1 MFFLGKIILNL
12 GKTDGD
18 ILVASRILSAALAG
32 LTVVLT
38 YLIARRIGGGVAV
51 AGLSGLLL
59 ICVSEMS
66 HNGRFAHNDMYLLFF
81 TTLSVLCLLNYVH
94 THDRIWL
101 YASFLTVGM
110 AASSKYIGGSL
121 VLAPLAVFLA
131 EQRHNFKKKW
141 FSIAET
147 LFISTVITYL
157 GFGLGTPKALFW
169 MTYYFKR
176 LLPTLQYQANYGHQ
190 PDSIRGILGQYSV
203 MANGLSLAL
212 VLLFGAALV
221 WTIWKVINAYRA
233 GSISQE
239 PQTKS
244 FAIIALAILVL
255 DLPMIF
261 SYNYQLRYFL
271 TLMPFL
277 AVLSAFFI
285 EHIYHQAK
293 RTEYKAYP
301 IVVYL
306 TVSVIVVYSLAR
318 IISLMLLVMN
328 DARIPAS
335 TFLKTLPPDTSLEHT
350 SYPPSIPAG
359 HFDREHN
366 YPIYFT
372 RDPDELLPENS
383 RFKINDGE
391 AGLDDRETDY
401 LVIDSFT
408 SRKFEN
414 QYFCTAMPVECEFF
428 KQLETG
434 RSDHYKLLKKFSYT
448 LPPYLPQIDF
458 EFINPAIRIYERI
471 P

>member
-1 MFFLGKIILNL
+1 
-12 GKTDGD
+12 
-18 ILVASRILSAALAG
+18 
-32 LTVVLT
+32 
-38 YLIARRIGGGVAV
+38 
-51 AGLSGLLL
+51 
-59 ICVSEMS
+59 
-66 HNGRFAHNDMYLLFF
+66 
-81 TTLSVLCLLNYVH
+81 
-94 THDRIWL
+94 
-101 YASFLTVGM
+101 
-110 AASSKYIGGSL
+110 
-121 VLAPLAVFLA
+121 
-131 EQRHNFKKKW
+131 
-141 FSIAET
+141 
-147 LFISTVITYL
+147 
-157 GFGLGTPKALFW
+157 
-169 MTYYFKR
+169 
-176 LLPTLQYQANYGHQ
+176 
-190 PDSIRGILGQYSV
+190 
-203 MANGLSLAL
+203 
-212 VLLFGAALV
+212 LFGAAFV
-221 WTIWKVINAYRA
+221 WTIWKVIKAYRA

-239 PQTKS
+239 PQIKS
-244 FAIIALAILVL
+244 FAVIVLAILVL
-255 DLPMIF
+255 DLPMTI

-335 TFLKTLPPDTSLEHT
+335 TFLKTLPTDTSLEHT
-350 SYPPSIPAG
+350 SYPPSIPAE

-372 RDPDELLPENS
+372 RDPNELLPENN

-391 AGLDDRETDY
+391 AGLNDRETDY
-401 LVIDSFT
+401 LVIDNFT

-414 QYFCTAMPVECEFF
+414 QYFCAAMPVECEFF
-428 KQLETG
+428 RQLETG
-434 RSDHYKLLKKFSYT
+434 RSDHYKLLKEFNYT

>member
-1 MFFLGKIILNL
+1 
-12 GKTDGD
+12 
-18 ILVASRILSAALAG
+18 
-32 LTVVLT
+32 
-38 YLIARRIGGGVAV
+38 
-51 AGLSGLLL
+51 
-59 ICVSEMS
+59 MS
-66 HNGRFAHNDMYLLFF
+66 HNGRFAHNDTYLLFF

-94 THDRIWL
+94 AHDRIWL
-101 YASFLTVGM
+101 YASFITVGM
-110 AASSKYIGGSL
+110 AASSKFIGGSL
-121 VLAPLAVFLA
+121 VLAPLVVYLA

-176 LLPTLQYQANYGHQ
+176 LIPTLQYQANYGHQ

-203 MANGLSLAL
+203 MVNGLGLAL
-212 VLLFGAALV
+212 ILLFGAAFV
-221 WTIWKVINAYRA
+221 WTIWKVIKAYRA
-233 GSISQE
+233 RSISQE

-244 FAIIALAILVL
+244 FAVIMLAILVL
-255 DLPMIF
+255 DLPMTI

-301 IVVYL
+301 IAVNL
-306 TVSVIVVYSLAR
+306 IVSLVILYSLAR

-335 TFLKTLPPDTSLEHT
+335 AFLKTLPTDTSLEHT

-372 RDPDELLPENS
+372 RDPNEPLPENN

-391 AGLDDRETDY
+391 AGLNDRETDY
-401 LVIDSFT
+401 LVIDNFT

-414 QYFCTAMPVECEFF
+414 QYFCAAMPVECEFF
-428 KQLETG
+428 RQLETG
-434 RSDHYKLLKKFSYT
+434 RSDHYKLLKEFNYT